1 MKGKKQTNIVKMMMM
16 MGTETDQRNK
26 QDKQEN
32 KEARVIISHKI
43 EKEER
48 RKNSTNLVCSH
59 IRISGVD

>member
-1 MKGKKQTNIVKMMMM
+1 MVTKI
-16 MGTETDQRNK
+16 DQRNK

-48 RKNSTNLVCSH
+48 RKKKELHKPCM
-59 IRISGVD
+59 

>member
-1 MKGKKQTNIVKMMMM
+1 MMM

-48 RKNSTNLVCSH
+48 RKNSTNLVGSH

>member
-1 MKGKKQTNIVKMMMM
+1 MVTKI
-16 MGTETDQRNK
+16 DQRNK

-32 KEARVIISHKI
+32 KEARVITSHKI

-48 RKNSTNLVCSH
+48 KKNFTNLVCGH